1 MEPPLPVRSAM
12 EQGWRGAGGRGA
24 GRRHCSFAAA
34 RNYIIADRPARRF
47 EVEDFELA
55 TVHYVAI
62 GGFVLAAVF
71 GFVANKTN
79 FCTMGAVSDLLHMGS
94 RGRLGAWFFAM
105 GLAILGTQTLHA
117 AGLVDLTGAI
127 YLTPSFGWLGYVV
140 GGIAFGVGMTLA
152 AGCGQRNLVRFG
164 GGSLK
169 ALVVLLVLGITAYT
183 TVRGLLGLAR
193 ITVFEAP
200 NVDLDMH
207 GFGDQGLATMLSPVL
222 GVENTDTVRIV
233 LAVLL
238 GGGLIAFALAQATFR
253 RSFDNL
259 LAGIVIGAIITG
271 GWFVTG
277 YVGNDDFEPVPVESM
292 TFIAP
297 TGNVINYLMTFTGS
311 TINFGI
317 AAVLG
322 MIAGSFLYAVTAGS
336 FRIETFS
343 TRSEMVSHLIGGL
356 LMGFG
361 GVLALGCTI
370 GQGVTGMSTL
380 AAGSLIAVACIIFG
394 SAITMKVEYH
404 MLDEKGFLAALGTGL
419 KELAMPWR
427 VTGEG

>member
-1 MEPPLPVRSAM
+1 M
-12 EQGWRGAGGRGA
+12 G
-24 GRRHCSFAAA
+24 
-34 RNYIIADRPARRF
+34 
-47 EVEDFELA
+47 DFEF
-55 TVHYVAI
+55 TVVHFVAA

-79 FCTMGAVSDLLHMGS
+79 FCTMGAVSDMLHMGS
-94 RGRLGAWFFAM
+94 LGRLGAWFFAT
-105 GLAILGTQTLHA
+105 GLAILGTQGLHA
-117 AGLVDLTGAI
+117 AGLVDLAGAI
-127 YLTPSFGWLGYVV
+127 YLTPNFGWLGYVV
-140 GGIAFGVGMTLA
+140 GGLTFGVGMTLA
-152 AGCGQRNLVRFG
+152 AGCGQRNLVRAG
-164 GGSLK
+164 GGNLK

-183 TVRGLLGLAR
+183 TLRGLLGLLR
-193 ITVFEAP
+193 INVFEAP
-200 NVDLDMH
+200 NVALDEH
-207 GFGDQGLATMLSPVL
+207 GLDGQGLATLLAPALGIESPGTL
-222 GVENTDTVRIV
+222 RFA

-238 GGGLIAFALAQATFR
+238 GGGLIAFALSQSAFR

-259 LAGIVIGAIITG
+259 LAGVVLGAVVTG

-277 YVGNDDFEPVPVESM
+277 HLGNDDFEPVPVESL

-297 TGNVINYLMTFTGS
+297 VGNAINYSMTFTGS

-322 MIAGSFLYAVTAGS
+322 MIAGSFVYAVSSGS

-343 TRSEMVSHLIGGL
+343 TRSEMVSHLAGGL

-380 AAGSLIAVACIIFG
+380 AAGSLISVAGIIFG
-394 SAITMKVEYH
+394 SAVTMKVEYH
-404 MLDEKGFLAALGTGL
+404 MLDEKGFLAALGAGL

-427 VTGEG
+427 TGEEEPPAP

>member
-1 MEPPLPVRSAM
+1 ME
-12 EQGWRGAGGRGA
+12 E
-24 GRRHCSFAAA
+24 
-34 RNYIIADRPARRF
+34 
-47 EVEDFELA
+47 FELA
-55 TVHYVAI
+55 TVHYVAA

-71 GFVANKTN
+71 GFVANRTN
-79 FCTMGAVSDLLHMGS
+79 FCTMGAVSDMLHMGS
-94 RGRLGAWFFAM
+94 CGRLGAWLFAT
-105 GLAILGTQTLHA
+105 GVAVIGTQALDA
-117 AGLVDLTGAI
+117 AGLVDLSEAI
-127 YLTPSFGWLGYVV
+127 YLTASFGWLGYIT

-152 AGCGQRNLVRFG
+152 AGCGQRNLVRLG

-169 ALVVLLVLGITAYT
+169 ALVVLLVLGITAYA
-183 TVRGLLGLAR
+183 TVRGLLGLVR
-193 ITVFEAP
+193 ITVFETS
-200 NVDLDMH
+200 NIDLDTQ
-207 GFGDQGLATMLSPVL
+207 GVVDQGLATMLAPVL
-222 GVENTDTVRIV
+222 GMEDADPLRIG

-238 GGGLIAFALAQATFR
+238 GGGLIAFALAQSTFR

-259 LAGIVIGAIITG
+259 LAGIVVGAVITG

-277 YVGNDDFEPVPVESM
+277 HLGNDDFEPVPLESM
-292 TFIAP
+292 TFVAP
-297 TGNVINYLMTFTGS
+297 TGNAISYLMTFTGS

-322 MIAGSFLYAVTAGS
+322 MITGSFVYAVASGS

-343 TRSEMVSHLIGGL
+343 TRSEMVRHLIGGL

-380 AAGSLIAVACIIFG
+380 AAGSLMAVASIIFG
-394 SAITMKVEYH
+394 AAITMKVEYH
-404 MLDEKGFLAALGTGL
+404 MLDEKGFLAALGVGL

-427 VTGEG
+427 HTEDG

>member
-1 MEPPLPVRSAM
+1 M
-12 EQGWRGAGGRGA
+12 G
-24 GRRHCSFAAA
+24 
-34 RNYIIADRPARRF
+34 
-47 EVEDFELA
+47 DFELA
-55 TVHYVAI
+55 PVHYVAAW
-62 GGFVLAAVF
+62 GFVLAAVF

-79 FCTMGAVSDLLHMGS
+79 FCTMGAVSDMLHMGS

-105 GLAILGTQTLHA
+105 GLAILGTRALDAT
-117 AGLVDLTGAI
+117 GLVDLADAI
-127 YLTPSFGWLGYVV
+127 YLTPNFGWLGYVV

-193 ITVFEAP
+193 IAVFEAP
-200 NVDLDMH
+200 SVDLEMH
-207 GFGDQGLATMLSPVL
+207 GLDDQGLATLLAPVIGL
-222 GVENTDTVRIV
+222 EDAGSVRTA

-238 GGGLIAFALAQATFR
+238 GGGLIAFALAQSGFR
-253 RSFDNL
+253 RSIDNV
-259 LAGIVIGAIITG
+259 LAGLVIGVVITG
-271 GWFVTG
+271 GWYVTG
-277 YVGNDDFEPVPVESM
+277 YIGNDDFDPVPLESM
-292 TFIAP
+292 TFVAP

-322 MIAGSFLYAVTAGS
+322 MIAGSFLYAVVSGN
-336 FRIETFS
+336 FRVETFS
-343 TRSEMVSHLIGGL
+343 TRSEMTSHLAGGV

-370 GQGVTGMSTL
+370 GQGVTGVSTL
-380 AAGSLIAVACIIFG
+380 AAGSLIAVASIVFG

-404 MLDEKGFLAALGTGL
+404 MLDENGFLAALGTGL
-419 KELAMPWR
+419 KEMANALAGR
-427 VTGEG
+427 RR

>member
-1 MEPPLPVRSAM
+1 M
-12 EQGWRGAGGRGA
+12 
-24 GRRHCSFAAA
+24 
-34 RNYIIADRPARRF
+34 
-47 EVEDFELA
+47 EDFELA
-55 TVHYVAI
+55 TVHIVAAL
-62 GGFVLAAVF
+62 GFVLAAVF

-79 FCTMGAVSDLLHMGS
+79 FCTMGAVSDMLHMGS

-105 GLAILGTQTLHA
+105 GVAILGTQALHG
-117 AGLVDLTGAI
+117 AGIVDLESAI
-127 YLTPSFGWLGYVV
+127 YLTPNFGWLGYIV

-183 TVRGLLGLAR
+183 TLRGLLGLAR

-200 NVDLDMH
+200 NVDLEMH
-207 GFGDQGLATMLSPVL
+207 GLDGQGLATVL
-222 GVENTDTVRIV
+222 ATVFGLEDAGTARIV

-238 GGGLIAFALAQATFR
+238 GGGLIVFALAQSGFR
-253 RSFDNL
+253 RSFDNV
-259 LAGIVIGAIITG
+259 LAGIVIGAVITG

-277 YVGNDDFEPVPVESM
+277 YVGNDDFEPVPLESM
-292 TFIAP
+292 TFVAP
-297 TGNVINYLMTFTGS
+297 TGNVINYVMTFTGS

-322 MIAGSFLYAVTAGS
+322 MIAGSFAWAVMSGS
-336 FRIETFS
+336 FRVETFS
-343 TRSEMVSHLIGGL
+343 TRSEMLSHLAGGA

-380 AAGSLIAVACIIFG
+380 AAGSLIAVASIIFG

-404 MLDEKGFLAALGTGL
+404 MLDEMGFPAALGTGL

-427 VTGEG
+427 ATEEG

>member
-1 MEPPLPVRSAM
+1 M
-12 EQGWRGAGGRGA
+12 
-24 GRRHCSFAAA
+24 
-34 RNYIIADRPARRF
+34 
-47 EVEDFELA
+47 EDFEFA
-55 TVHYVAI
+55 PVHHVAAW
-62 GGFVLAAVF
+62 GFVLAAVF

-79 FCTMGAVSDLLHMGS
+79 FCTMGAVSDMLHMGS

-105 GLAILGTQTLHA
+105 GLAILGTQGLHA
-117 AGLVDLTGAI
+117 AGLVDLAGAM
-127 YLTPSFGWLGYVV
+127 YLTPNFGWLGYVA

-152 AGCGQRNLVRFG
+152 AGCGQRNLVRLG
-164 GGSLK
+164 GGNLK

-200 NVDLDMH
+200 NVDLEMH
-207 GFGDQGLATMLSPVL
+207 GLDDQGVATLLVPVL
-222 GVENTDTVRIV
+222 GMEDAGSVRTA

-238 GGGLIAFALAQATFR
+238 GGGLVAFALAQSTFR
-253 RSFDNL
+253 RSADNL
-259 LAGIVIGAIITG
+259 LAGIVIGAVITG

-277 YVGNDDFEPVPVESM
+277 YIGNDDFEPVPLESM
-292 TFIAP
+292 TFVAP

-322 MIAGSFLYAVTAGS
+322 MIAGSFVYAVTSGS
-336 FRIETFS
+336 FRVETFG
-343 TRSEMVSHLIGGL
+343 TRSEMVSHLVGGL

-370 GQGVTGMSTL
+370 GQGVTGVSTL
-380 AAGSLIAVACIIFG
+380 AAGSLIAVASIIFG

-404 MLDEKGFLAALGTGL
+404 MLDEKGFAAALGTGL
-419 KELAMPWR
+419 KELVVPWR
-427 VTGEG
+427 ATGEG

>member
-1 MEPPLPVRSAM
+1 ME
-12 EQGWRGAGGRGA
+12 E
-24 GRRHCSFAAA
+24 
-34 RNYIIADRPARRF
+34 
-47 EVEDFELA
+47 FELA
-55 TVHYVAI
+55 PVHYVAAC
-62 GGFVLAAVF
+62 GFVLAAVF

-105 GLAILGTQTLHA
+105 GLAILGTQALDA
-117 AGLVDLTGAI
+117 AGLIDLASAI
-127 YLTPSFGWLGYVV
+127 YLTPNFGWLGYIV
-140 GGIAFGVGMTLA
+140 GGVAFGVGMTLA

-164 GGSLK
+164 GGNLK

-200 NVDLDMH
+200 NVDLEMH
-207 GFGDQGLATMLSPVL
+207 GHDDQGIATLLAPVL
-222 GVENTDTVRIV
+222 GMEDPGAVRAA

-238 GGGLIAFALAQATFR
+238 GGGLIAFALSQSTFR
-253 RSFDNL
+253 RSFDDL
-259 LAGIVIGAIITG
+259 LAGIVIGAVITG
-271 GWFVTG
+271 GWYVTG
-277 YVGNDDFEPVPVESM
+277 VIGNDDFEPVPLESM
-292 TFIAP
+292 TFVAP

-322 MIAGSFLYAVTAGS
+322 MIAGSFVYAVTSDS
-336 FRIETFS
+336 FRVETFG
-343 TRSEMVSHLIGGL
+343 TRSEMVSHLAGGV

-370 GQGVTGMSTL
+370 GQGVTGVSTL
-380 AAGSLIAVACIIFG
+380 AAGSLIAVASIIFG

-404 MLDEKGFLAALGTGL
+404 MLDEKGFLAALWTGL

-427 VTGEG
+427 NPE

>member
-1 MEPPLPVRSAM
+1 M
-12 EQGWRGAGGRGA
+12 
-24 GRRHCSFAAA
+24 
-34 RNYIIADRPARRF
+34 
-47 EVEDFELA
+47 EDFELSP
-55 TVHYVAI
+55 VHYVAA
-62 GGFVLAAVF
+62 GGFILAAIF

-79 FCTMGAVSDLLHMGS
+79 FCTMGAVSDMLHMGS

-105 GLAILGTQTLHA
+105 GLAILGTQALHA
-117 AGLVDLTGAI
+117 AGLVDLAGAI
-127 YLTPSFGWLGYVV
+127 YLTPNFGWLGYVV
-140 GGIAFGVGMTLA
+140 GGLAFGVGMTLA
-152 AGCGQRNLVRFG
+152 AGCGQRNLVRLG
-164 GGSLK
+164 GGNLK

-183 TVRGLLGLAR
+183 TLRGLLGLLR

-200 NVDLDMH
+200 NVALDEH
-207 GFGDQGLATMLSPVL
+207 GLDDQGLATLLATVL
-222 GVENTDTVRIV
+222 GADDAGTVRIV

-238 GGGLIAFALAQATFR
+238 GGGLIAFALAQSSFR

-259 LAGIVIGAIITG
+259 LAGVVIGAVVTG

-277 YVGNDDFEPVPVESM
+277 HLGNDDFEPVRVESL

-297 TGNVINYLMTFTGS
+297 VGNAINYSMTFTGS

-322 MIAGSFLYAVTAGS
+322 MIAGSFVYAVASGS

-343 TRSEMVSHLIGGL
+343 TRSEMVNHLAGGL

-380 AAGSLIAVACIIFG
+380 ATGSLIAVACIIFG
-394 SAITMKVEYH
+394 SALTMKVQYH
-404 MLDEKGFLAALGTGL
+404 LLDEKGFPAALGAGL
-419 KELAMPWR
+419 KELAMPWQA
-427 VTGEG
+427 GEGG

>member
-1 MEPPLPVRSAM
+1 M
-12 EQGWRGAGGRGA
+12 
-24 GRRHCSFAAA
+24 
-34 RNYIIADRPARRF
+34 
-47 EVEDFELA
+47 EDFELA
-55 TVHYVAI
+55 PVHFVAA
-62 GGFVLAAVF
+62 GGFALAAVF

-79 FCTMGAVSDLLHMGS
+79 FCTMGAVSDMLHMGS
-94 RGRLGAWFFAM
+94 LGRLGAWFFAT
-105 GLAILGTQTLHA
+105 GLAILGTQGLHA
-117 AGLVDLTGAI
+117 AGLVDLAGAI
-127 YLTPSFGWLGYVV
+127 YLTPNFGWLGYVV
-140 GGIAFGVGMTLA
+140 GGLAFGVGMTLA
-152 AGCGQRNLVRFG
+152 AGCGQRNLVRAG
-164 GGSLK
+164 GGNLK

-183 TVRGLLGLAR
+183 TLRGLLGLLR
-193 ITVFEAP
+193 INVFEAP
-200 NVDLDMH
+200 NVALDEH
-207 GFGDQGLATMLSPVL
+207 GLDGQGLATLLAPALGIESPGTL
-222 GVENTDTVRIV
+222 RFA

-238 GGGLIAFALAQATFR
+238 GGGLIAFALSQSAFR

-259 LAGIVIGAIITG
+259 LAGVVLGAVVTG

-277 YVGNDDFEPVPVESM
+277 YLGNDDFEPAPLESL

-297 TGNVINYLMTFTGS
+297 VGNTINYSMTFTGS

-322 MIAGSFLYAVTAGS
+322 VIAGSFVYAVSSGS

-343 TRSEMVSHLIGGL
+343 TRSEMVSHLAGGL

-394 SAITMKVEYH
+394 SAVTMKVEYH
-404 MLDEKGFLAALGTGL
+404 MLDEKGFLAALGAGL

-427 VTGEG
+427 AGEGG

>member
-1 MEPPLPVRSAM
+1 M
-12 EQGWRGAGGRGA
+12 G
-24 GRRHCSFAAA
+24 
-34 RNYIIADRPARRF
+34 
-47 EVEDFELA
+47 DFEFA
-55 TVHYVAI
+55 PVHHVAAW
-62 GGFVLAAVF
+62 GFVLAAVF

-105 GLAILGTQTLHA
+105 GLAILGAQALHA
-117 AGLVDLTGAI
+117 ADLVDLAGAM
-127 YLTPSFGWLGYVV
+127 YLTPNFGWLGYIV

-164 GGSLK
+164 GGNLK

-200 NVDLDMH
+200 NVDLEMH
-207 GFGDQGLATMLSPVL
+207 GLDDQGLATLLAPVL
-222 GVENTDTVRIV
+222 GLDDAGYVRTV

-238 GGGLIAFALAQATFR
+238 GGGLIVFALAQSSFR
-253 RSFDNL
+253 RSPDDL
-259 LAGIVIGAIITG
+259 LAGIVIGAVITG

-277 YVGNDDFEPVPVESM
+277 YIGDDDFEPVPLESM
-292 TFIAP
+292 TFVAP

-322 MIAGSFLYAVTAGS
+322 MIAGSFAYAVMSGN
-336 FRIETFS
+336 FRIETFG
-343 TRSEMVSHLIGGL
+343 TRAEMVSHLVGGL

-380 AAGSLIAVACIIFG
+380 AAGSLIAVAGIIFG

-404 MLDEKGFLAALGTGL
+404 MLDEKGFLAALGAGL

-427 VTGEG
+427 AGEEG

>member
-1 MEPPLPVRSAM
+1 M
-12 EQGWRGAGGRGA
+12 
-24 GRRHCSFAAA
+24 
-34 RNYIIADRPARRF
+34 
-47 EVEDFELA
+47 EDFEFSV
-55 TVHYVAI
+55 VHFVSA

-71 GFVANKTN
+71 GFVANRAN
-79 FCTMGAVSDLLHMGS
+79 FCAMGAVSDMLHMGS
-94 RGRLGAWFFAM
+94 RGRLGAWFFAA
-105 GLAILGTQTLHA
+105 GLAILGTQWLHT
-117 AGLVDLTGAI
+117 AGLVDLASAI
-127 YLTPSFGWLGYVV
+127 YLTPNFGWLGYIV
-140 GGIAFGVGMTLA
+140 GGVAFGVGMTLG

-183 TVRGLLGLAR
+183 TLRGLLGLAR

-200 NVDLDMH
+200 NVQLDLH
-207 GFGDQGLATMLSPVL
+207 GLDDQGLATMLAAAL
-222 GVENTDTVRIV
+222 GVENPDTVRTV
-233 LAVLL
+233 LAVVL
-238 GGGLIAFALAQATFR
+238 GGGLIVFALTQTSFR
-253 RSFDNL
+253 RSLDNV
-259 LAGIVIGAIITG
+259 LAGIVIGLVVTG
-271 GWFVTG
+271 GWFLTG
-277 YVGNDDFEPVPVESM
+277 YLGNDDFDPVPVESL

-297 TGNVINYLMTFTGS
+297 TGNAINYVMTFTGS

-322 MIAGSFLYAVTAGS
+322 MITGSFVYAVASGS

-343 TRSEMVSHLIGGL
+343 TRSEMLSHLAGGL

-380 AAGSLIAVACIIFG
+380 AAGSLIALVSIIFG
-394 SAITMKVEYH
+394 AAITMKVEYH
-404 MLDEKGFLAALGTGL
+404 MLDDKGFFPSLGTGL

-427 VTGEG
+427 AIEGD

>member
-1 MEPPLPVRSAM
+1 M
-12 EQGWRGAGGRGA
+12 
-24 GRRHCSFAAA
+24 
-34 RNYIIADRPARRF
+34 
-47 EVEDFELA
+47 EDFELA
-55 TVHYVAI
+55 IVHYVAAC
-62 GGFVLAAVF
+62 GFALAAVF

-79 FCTMGAVSDLLHMGS
+79 FCTMGAVSDMLHMGS
-94 RGRLGAWFFAM
+94 LGRLGAWFFAM
-105 GLAILGTQTLHA
+105 GLAILGTQALHA
-117 AGLVDLTGAI
+117 AGLVDLAGAM
-127 YLTPSFGWLGYVV
+127 YLTPNFGWLGYIV

-164 GGSLK
+164 GGNLK

-200 NVDLDMH
+200 NVDLELH
-207 GFGDQGLATMLSPVL
+207 GLDDQGIATLLAPLFGLDDAGTAR
-222 GVENTDTVRIV
+222 TA
-233 LAVLL
+233 LAVAL
-238 GGGLIAFALAQATFR
+238 GGGLIALALSQSTFR
-253 RSFDNL
+253 RSFDDL
-259 LAGIVIGAIITG
+259 LAGIVIGAVITA
-271 GWFVTG
+271 GWYVTG

-292 TFIAP
+292 TFVAP

-322 MIAGSFLYAVTAGS
+322 MVAGSFVYAVTSGS
-336 FRIETFS
+336 FRVETFG
-343 TRSEMVSHLIGGL
+343 TRSEMVSHLAGGM

-370 GQGVTGMSTL
+370 GQGVTGVSTL
-380 AAGSLIAVACIIFG
+380 AAGSFMAVASIIFG

-404 MLDEKGFLAALGTGL
+404 MLDEKGFLAAFGAGL

-427 VTGEG
+427 DTEEG

>member
-1 MEPPLPVRSAM
+1 M
-12 EQGWRGAGGRGA
+12 
-24 GRRHCSFAAA
+24 
-34 RNYIIADRPARRF
+34 
-47 EVEDFELA
+47 EDFEFA
-55 TVHYVAI
+55 TVHIVAAL
-62 GGFVLAAVF
+62 GFVLAAVF

-79 FCTMGAVSDLLHMGS
+79 FCTMGAVSDMLHMGS
-94 RGRLGAWFFAM
+94 RGRLGAWLFAM
-105 GLAILGTQTLHA
+105 GVAILGTQALHG
-117 AGLVDLTGAI
+117 AGLVDLESAI
-127 YLTPSFGWLGYVV
+127 YLTPNFGWFGYIA
-140 GGIAFGVGMTLA
+140 GGTAFGVGMTLA

-200 NVDLDMH
+200 NVDLEMYGLD
-207 GFGDQGLATMLSPVL
+207 GQGLATVLAPVFGL
-222 GVENTDTVRIV
+222 EDTGTARIA

-238 GGGLIAFALAQATFR
+238 GGGLVVFALAQPTFR
-253 RSFDNL
+253 RSFDNV
-259 LAGIVIGAIITG
+259 LAGIVIGAVITG

-277 YVGNDDFEPVPVESM
+277 YVGNDDFEPVPLESM
-292 TFIAP
+292 TFVAP
-297 TGNVINYLMTFTGS
+297 TGNVINYVMTFTGS

-322 MIAGSFLYAVTAGS
+322 MIAGSFAWAVMSGS
-336 FRIETFS
+336 FRVETFS
-343 TRSEMVSHLIGGL
+343 TRSEMLSHLAGGA

-380 AAGSLIAVACIIFG
+380 AAGSLIAVASIIFG

-427 VTGEG
+427 IAGED

>member
-1 MEPPLPVRSAM
+1 M
-12 EQGWRGAGGRGA
+12 
-24 GRRHCSFAAA
+24 
-34 RNYIIADRPARRF
+34 
-47 EVEDFELA
+47 EDFELA
-55 TVHYVAI
+55 PVHYVAAW
-62 GGFVLAAVF
+62 GFALAAVF

-79 FCTMGAVSDLLHMGS
+79 FCTMGAVSDMLHMGS

-105 GLAILGTQTLHA
+105 GLAILGTQALHA
-117 AGLVDLTGAI
+117 AGLVDLAGAM
-127 YLTPSFGWLGYVV
+127 YLTPNFGWLGYIV

-164 GGSLK
+164 GGNLK

-200 NVDLDMH
+200 NVDLQMH
-207 GFGDQGLATMLSPVL
+207 GLDDQGLATLLAPVL
-222 GVENTDTVRIV
+222 GVDDAGAVHTV
-233 LAVLL
+233 LAVVL
-238 GGGLIAFALAQATFR
+238 GGGLIAFALAQSTFR
-253 RSFDNL
+253 RNPDDL
-259 LAGIVIGAIITG
+259 LAGIVIGAVITG

-277 YVGNDDFEPVPVESM
+277 YIGNDDFEPVPLESM
-292 TFIAP
+292 TFVAP

-322 MIAGSFLYAVTAGS
+322 MIAGSFVYAMMSGS
-336 FRIETFS
+336 FRIETFG
-343 TRSEMVSHLIGGL
+343 TRAEMVSHLAGGL

-370 GQGVTGMSTL
+370 GQGVTGVSTL
-380 AAGSLIAVACIIFG
+380 AAGSLIAVAGIIFG

-404 MLDEKGFLAALGTGL
+404 MLDEKGFLAALGAGL

-427 VTGEG
+427 ATEEG

>member
-1 MEPPLPVRSAM
+1 M
-12 EQGWRGAGGRGA
+12 
-24 GRRHCSFAAA
+24 
-34 RNYIIADRPARRF
+34 
-47 EVEDFELA
+47 EDFELA
-55 TVHYVAI
+55 TVHYVAAC
-62 GGFVLAAVF
+62 GFVLAAIF

-79 FCTMGAVSDLLHMGS
+79 FCTMGAVSDMLHMGS
-94 RGRLGAWFFAM
+94 RGRLGAWLFAM
-105 GLAILGTQTLHA
+105 GLAILGTQGLQA
-117 AGLVDLTGAI
+117 AGLVDITGAM
-127 YLTPSFGWLGYVV
+127 YLTPNFGWLGYIV
-140 GGIAFGVGMTLA
+140 GGIAFGVGMTFA

-193 ITVFEAP
+193 IAVFEAP
-200 NVDLDMH
+200 NVDLEMH
-207 GFGDQGLATMLSPVL
+207 GLDDQGLATLIAPVL
-222 GVENTDTVRIV
+222 GMEDAGTVRIV
-233 LAVLL
+233 LAMLV
-238 GGGLIAFALAQATFR
+238 GGGLVAFALAQSTFR

-259 LAGIVIGAIITG
+259 LAGVVIGAIITG

-277 YVGNDDFEPVPVESM
+277 YIGNDDFEPVPVESM
-292 TFIAP
+292 TFVAP

-322 MIAGSFLYAVTAGS
+322 MIAGSFVYAVSSGS

-343 TRSEMVSHLIGGL
+343 TRSEMVNHLAGGL

-370 GQGVTGMSTL
+370 GQGVTGVSTL
-380 AAGSLIAVACIIFG
+380 AAGSLIAVAGIIFG
-394 SAITMKVEYH
+394 SALTMKVEYH
-404 MLDEKGFLAALGTGL
+404 MLDDMGFLAALGAGF

-427 VTGEG
+427 VNGER

>member
-1 MEPPLPVRSAM
+1 M
-12 EQGWRGAGGRGA
+12 G
-24 GRRHCSFAAA
+24 
-34 RNYIIADRPARRF
+34 
-47 EVEDFELA
+47 DFEFA
-55 TVHYVAI
+55 PVHHVAAW
-62 GGFVLAAVF
+62 GFVLAAVF

-79 FCTMGAVSDLLHMGS
+79 FCTMGAVSDMLHMGS

-105 GLAILGTQTLHA
+105 GLAILGTQGLHA
-117 AGLVDLTGAI
+117 AGLVDLAGAM
-127 YLTPSFGWLGYVV
+127 YLTPNFGWLGYVA

-164 GGSLK
+164 SGNLK

-200 NVDLDMH
+200 NVDLEMH
-207 GFGDQGLATMLSPVL
+207 GLDDQGVATLLTPVL
-222 GVENTDTVRIV
+222 GMEDAGSVRTA

-238 GGGLIAFALAQATFR
+238 GGGLVAFALAQSTFR
-253 RSFDNL
+253 RSADNL
-259 LAGIVIGAIITG
+259 LAGVVIGAVITG

-277 YVGNDDFEPVPVESM
+277 YVGNDDFEPVPLESM
-292 TFIAP
+292 TFVAP

-322 MIAGSFLYAVTAGS
+322 MIVGSFVYAVTSGS
-336 FRIETFS
+336 FRVETFG
-343 TRSEMVSHLIGGL
+343 TRSEMVSHLAGGL

-370 GQGVTGMSTL
+370 GQGVTGVSTL
-380 AAGSLIAVACIIFG
+380 AAGSLIAVASIIFG

-404 MLDEKGFLAALGTGL
+404 MLDEKGFAAALRAGL
-419 KELAMPWR
+419 RELAMPWR
-427 VTGEG
+427 DPEDG

>member
-1 MEPPLPVRSAM
+1 M
-12 EQGWRGAGGRGA
+12 
-24 GRRHCSFAAA
+24 
-34 RNYIIADRPARRF
+34 
-47 EVEDFELA
+47 EDFEFA
-55 TVHYVAI
+55 TVHYVAA

-79 FCTMGAVSDLLHMGS
+79 FCTMGAVSDVLHMGS
-94 RGRLGAWFFAM
+94 FGRLGAWCFAT
-105 GLAILGTQTLHA
+105 GLAILGTQGLHA

-127 YLTPSFGWLGYVV
+127 YLTPNFGWLGYAV
-140 GGIAFGVGMTLA
+140 GGLAFGAGMTLA
-152 AGCGQRNLVRFG
+152 AGCGQRNLVRVG
-164 GGSLK
+164 GGNLK

-183 TVRGLLGLAR
+183 TLRGLLGLLR
-193 ITVFEAP
+193 INVFEAP
-200 NVDLDMH
+200 NVPLDEH
-207 GFGDQGLATMLSPVL
+207 GLDGQGLATLL
-222 GVENTDTVRIV
+222 AAALDIENPGAVRIA

-238 GGGLIAFALAQATFR
+238 GGGLVAFALRQSAFR
-253 RSFDNL
+253 RNFDNL
-259 LAGIVIGAIITG
+259 LAGAVLGAIVTG

-277 YVGNDDFEPVPVESM
+277 YLGNDDFEPVPIESL

-297 TGNVINYLMTFTGS
+297 VGNAINYSMTFTGS

-322 MIAGSFLYAVTAGS
+322 MIAGSFVYAVASGT

-343 TRSEMVSHLIGGL
+343 TRSEMLSHLAGGL

-380 AAGSLIAVACIIFG
+380 AAGSLIAVAGILFG
-394 SAITMKVEYH
+394 SAATMKVQYH
-404 MLDEKGFLAALGTGL
+404 MLDEKGFLAALGAGL
-419 KELAMPWR
+419 KELATPWR
-427 VTGEG
+427 AGEGE

>member
-1 MEPPLPVRSAM
+1 M
-12 EQGWRGAGGRGA
+12 
-24 GRRHCSFAAA
+24 
-34 RNYIIADRPARRF
+34 D
-47 EVEDFELA
+47 DFEF
-55 TVHYVAI
+55 TVVHFVAA

-79 FCTMGAVSDLLHMGS
+79 FCTMGAVSDMLHMGS
-94 RGRLGAWFFAM
+94 LGRLGAWVFAM
-105 GLAILGTQTLHA
+105 GLAILGTQALDA
-117 AGLVDLTGAI
+117 AGLVDLAGAI
-127 YLTPSFGWLGYVV
+127 YLTPNFGWLGYVV
-140 GGIAFGVGMTLA
+140 GGLAFGVGMTLA
-152 AGCGQRNLVRFG
+152 AGCGQRNLVRAG
-164 GGSLK
+164 GGNLK

-183 TVRGLLGLAR
+183 TLRGLLGLLR
-193 ITVFEAP
+193 INVFEAP
-200 NVDLDMH
+200 NVALDEH
-207 GFGDQGLATMLSPVL
+207 GLDGQGLATLLAPALGIESPETL
-222 GVENTDTVRIV
+222 RFA

-238 GGGLIAFALAQATFR
+238 GGGLIAFALSQSAFR

-259 LAGIVIGAIITG
+259 LAGVVLGAVVTG

-277 YVGNDDFEPVPVESM
+277 YLGNDDFEPVPLESL

-297 TGNVINYLMTFTGS
+297 VGNAINYSMTFTGS

-322 MIAGSFLYAVTAGS
+322 MIAGSFARAVTSGT

-343 TRSEMVSHLIGGL
+343 TRSEMVSHLAGGL

-394 SAITMKVEYH
+394 SALTMKVEYH
-404 MLDEKGFLAALGTGL
+404 MLDEKGFLAALGAGL

-427 VTGEG
+427 AGEGE